1 MGHRYGQ
8 ARGQATLFPL
18 MLDELVGQ
26 DALVRV
32 VDAWVQALDLKA
44 LGFAKAQAQRLGT
57 PPYDPGDLLRLYIW
71 GYLSAIRSSRALE
84 RECHRNVECM
94 WLLGR
99 LAPDHKTIAEF
110 RRQNTAA
117 LVASCAAF
125 VQFAR
130 ASRVIRGSTVAI
142 DGSKVQAVASRKAVV
157 GQRELAAQAQRN
169 AQEIAAYLR
178 LLDSR
183 DGEDDQGGDGPGD
196 GPGTPDEVRAALER
210 LKAQGRAIANQ
221 AQQLLRSDASTV
233 VCGEPE
239 ARPMRSLNSQPGYNL
254 QTAVETQS
262 HLIVAHEV
270 VCEVN
275 DQRQLQPMAEAAS
288 RVLQQPCTVVADA
301 GYANGEHI
309 AALDAQGITS
319 YVAGERSVNHQ
330 GGGSLYQRSAF
341 VYDPAS
347 DSFTCPAGSA
357 LKRKQLSRKDKMVV
371 YAAQPSDCAGCAQ
384 KLKCTTARQRF
395 VSRHLHEEAL
405 EANAS
410 RLAAQPWMMALRRQT
425 VEHPFAS
432 IKYLILGNARLLM
445 RHTSGARAEFSLAVM
460 AYNLKRV
467 FNMKGAP
474 WMLQALRG

>member
-1 MGHRYGQ
+1 MGHRHGQ
-8 ARGQATLFPL
+8 DRGQATLFPL

-71 GYLSAIRSSRALE
+71 GYLSAIRSSRGLE
-84 RECHRNVECM
+84 RECRRNVECM

-110 RRQNTAA
+110 RRQNTSA

-130 ASRVIRGSTVAI
+130 TSRLIRGCTVAI
-142 DGSKVQAVASRKAVV
+142 DGTKVQAVASRKAVV

-169 AQEIAAYLR
+169 AQEIDAYLR
-178 LLDSR
+178 LLDSQDAR
-183 DGEDDQGGDGPGD
+183 EGSGNDGPGD
-196 GPGTPDEVRAALER
+196 GPGTPDEVRSALQR
-210 LKAQGRAIANQ
+210 LKAQGRAIANE
-221 AQQLLRSDASTV
+221 AQQLLRSGATTLV
-233 VCGEPE
+233 RGEGE
-239 ARPMRSLNSQPGYNL
+239 ARAMRSLNARPGYNL

-270 VCEVN
+270 VCEVS

-288 RVLQQPCTVVADA
+288 RALKQPCTVVADA

-319 YVAGERSVNHQ
+319 YVADNRAVNNK
-330 GGGSLYQRSAF
+330 GGGNLYQPSAF
-341 VYDPAS
+341 VYDQAS
-347 DSFTCPAGSA
+347 DSFTCPAGNA
-357 LKRKQLSRKDKMVV
+357 LKRKQLSRKDKMVI
-371 YAAQPSDCAGCAQ
+371 YAAQASDCADCQRKAQ
-384 KLKCTTARQRF
+384 CTTARQRF
-395 VSRHLHEEAL
+395 VTRHLYEEAL
-405 EANAS
+405 QANAS
-410 RLAAQPWMMALRRQT
+410 RLAAQPWMMAIRRQT

-432 IKYLILGNARLLM
+432 IKHLILGNARLLM

-467 FNMKGAP
+467 FNMKGAA
-474 WMLQALRG
+474 WMHQALRG

>member
-1 MGHRYGQ
+1 M
-8 ARGQATLFPL
+8 LFPL
-18 MLDELVGQ
+18 MLDELVGR

-44 LGFAKAQAQRLGT
+44 LGFAKAQTQRLGT

-130 ASRVIRGSTVAI
+130 QSRLIRGSTVAI
-142 DGSKVQAVASRKAVV
+142 DGTKVQAVASRKAVV

-178 LLDSR
+178 LLDSQ
-183 DGEDDQGGDGPGD
+183 DSDDDQGGEGPGG
-196 GPGTPDEVRAALER
+196 GPGAPDEVRAALKR
-210 LKAQGRAIANQ
+210 LKAQGRAIANE
-221 AQQLLRSDASTV
+221 AQQLMRSGASTV
-233 VCGEPE
+233 VRGEPE

-270 VCEVN
+270 VCEVS

-288 RVLQQPCTVVADA
+288 RVLEQPCTVVADA
-301 GYANGEHI
+301 GYANGQQI
-309 AALDAQGITS
+309 AALQAQGITS
-319 YVAGERSVNHQ
+319 YVAVNRSVNNQ
-330 GGGSLYQRSAF
+330 GDGSLYQPSAF
-341 VYDPAS
+341 VYDATS
-347 DSFTCPAGSA
+347 DSFTCPAGQ
-357 LKRKQLSRKDKMVV
+357 LLQRKQLSRKNKMVI
-371 YAAQPSDCAGCAQ
+371 YAAQQSDCADCQ
-384 KLKCTTARQRF
+384 RTTAKQRF
-395 VSRHLHEEAL
+395 VSRHLYEEAL
-405 EANAS
+405 QANAS

-432 IKYLILGNARLLM
+432 IKHLILGNARLLM

-467 FNMKGAP
+467 FNMKGAA
-474 WMLQALRG
+474 WMHQTLRG

>member
-1 MGHRYGQ
+1 MGHRHGQ
-8 ARGQATLFPL
+8 DRGQATLFPL
-18 MLDELVGQ
+18 MLDELVGR

-71 GYLSAIRSSRALE
+71 GYLSAMRSSRALE
-84 RECHRNVECM
+84 RECQRNVECM

-130 ASRVIRGSTVAI
+130 ASRLIRGASVAI
-142 DGSKVQAVASRKAVV
+142 DGSKVQAVASRKAVM

-178 LLDSR
+178 LLDSQDR
-183 DGEDDQGGDGPGD
+183 DDEQGGQGPG
-196 GPGTPDEVRAALER
+196 GGAGAPDEVRAALER
-210 LKAQGRAIANQ
+210 LKTEGRAIANQ
-221 AQQLLRSDASTV
+221 AQQLMRSGASTIV
-233 VCGEPE
+233 DGEPE
-239 ARPMRSLNSQPGYNL
+239 ARPMRSLNGQPGYNL

-275 DQRQLQPMAEAAS
+275 DLRQLQPMAEAAS
-288 RVLQQPCTVVADA
+288 RALQQPCTVVADA
-301 GYANGEHI
+301 GYANGEQI

-319 YVAGERSVNHQ
+319 YVASNRAVNNQ
-330 GGGSLYQRSAF
+330 GGGSLYQPGAF
-341 VYDPAS
+341 VYEAAS
-347 DSFTCPAGSA
+347 DSFTCPAGNA
-357 LKRKQLSRKDKMVV
+357 LRRKQLSRKDKMVI
-371 YAAQPSDCAGCAQ
+371 YAAQPGDCAQ
-384 KLKCTTARQRF
+384 CTRKPECTAARQRF
-395 VSRHLHEEAL
+395 VTRHLYEEAL
-405 EANAS
+405 QANAS
-410 RLAAQPWMMALRRQT
+410 RLAAKPWMMALRRQT

-432 IKYLILGNARLLM
+432 IKHLILGNARLLM
-445 RHTSGARAEFSLAVM
+445 RYTSGARAEFALAVM

-467 FNMKGAP
+467 FNMKGAS